1 MERTP
6 AGPSPLSGDGL
17 RPCIL
22 AQRWAVEPITDR
34 PGGFVHDRVEAF
46 LHYLSAERGAS
57 KNTIDAYR
65 SDLKGFLQFL
75 GERGANGSSP
85 SHAITRTSV
94 IDYIADLNGR
104 QYAKATVARKVA
116 AVKSF
121 SAFLLDHGDLTSN
134 PTAEIDSPRA
144 PKPVPKPMTT
154 DEVDA
159 LLREPR
165 KFDTAEAIRDV
176 AMLELMYATG
186 MRVTE
191 LVSLNMDS
199 LHVEDEVD
207 SWVRCLGKGGKERTI
222 PVHAQAIEAIA
233 TYLDEARPALLK
245 NRPQTALFVNRR
257 GERLTRQGFWL
268 ILKSYAKSAGI
279 ESHVTP
285 HTLRHS
291 FATHLLRGG
300 ASVRDV
306 QELLGHANVST
317 TQVYTQLADEHLREV
332 YQNVHPRAR

>member
-1 MERTP
+1 MN
-6 AGPSPLSGDGL
+6 
-17 RPCIL
+17 
-22 AQRWAVEPITDR
+22 
-34 PGGFVHDRVEAF
+34 DRVEAF
-46 LHYLSAERGAS
+46 LHYLSAERGSS

-65 SDLKGFLQFL
+65 NDLGGFVKFL
-75 GERGANGSSP
+75 NGEGYSSP
-85 SHAITRTSV
+85 NPGETITRDA
-94 IDYIADLNGR
+94 INGYIGDLNAR
-104 QYAKATVARKVA
+104 RYAKATVARKVA

-121 SAFLLDHGDLTSN
+121 CAFLLDHGDLRSN
-134 PTAEIDSPRA
+134 PASQVDSPRA

-165 KFDTAEAIRDV
+165 KYDSPEAVRDA

-191 LVSLNMDS
+191 LVSLNLDS
-199 LHVEDEVD
+199 LHMDPAGPC
-207 SWVRCLGKGGKERTI
+207 WVRCLGKGGKERTI
-222 PVHAQAIEAIA
+222 PVHEQAVEALGG
-233 TYLDEARPALLK
+233 YMDDARPALLK
-245 NRPQTALFVNRR
+245 SRPHQALFVNRR

-268 ILKSYAKSAGI
+268 ILKGYAKSAGI
-279 ESHVTP
+279 QSHVTP

-332 YQNVHPRAR
+332 YENVHPRAR

>member
-1 MERTP
+1 M
-6 AGPSPLSGDGL
+6 
-17 RPCIL
+17 
-22 AQRWAVEPITDR
+22 Q
-34 PGGFVHDRVEAF
+34 DRVDAF
-46 LHYLSAERGAS
+46 LHYLSAERGSS

-65 SDLKGFLQFL
+65 NDLHGFLKFIVQRC
-75 GERGANGSSP
+75 GENTRPAHAIDRGA
-85 SHAITRTSV
+85 V
-94 IDYIADLNGR
+94 LDYIADLNAR
-104 QYAKATVARKVA
+104 DYAKATVARKVA

-121 SAFLLDHGDLTSN
+121 CAFLLDHGDLTTN
-134 PTAEIDSPRA
+134 PTAQIDSPRA

-154 DEVDA
+154 DEVDT
-159 LLREPR
+159 LLQEPR
-165 KFDTAEAIRDV
+165 KYHSPEAGRDA

-199 LHVEDEVD
+199 VHLEPAPA
-207 SWVRCLGKGGKERTI
+207 WVRCLGKGAKERTL
-222 PVHAQAIEAIA
+222 PVHERA
-233 TYLDEARPALLK
+233 TAALVRYLDDARPVLLK
-245 NRPQTALFVNRR
+245 SRPQMALFVNRR

-268 ILKSYAKSAGI
+268 ILKGYARSADI
-279 ESHVTP
+279 ASHVTP

-317 TQVYTQLADEHLREV
+317 TQVYPQLADEHLREV

>member
-1 MERTP
+1 M
-6 AGPSPLSGDGL
+6 GGDPVL
-17 RPCIL
+17 
-22 AQRWAVEPITDR
+22 
-34 PGGFVHDRVEAF
+34 DRVEDF
-46 LHYLSAERGAS
+46 LHYLSAERGSS

-65 SDLKGFLQFL
+65 NDLTSFSRFATARAADRGNGATNGHSADTQDVQSIDRQLVLGFL
-75 GERGANGSSP
+75 
-85 SHAITRTSV
+85 
-94 IDYIADLNGR
+94 ADLNQR

-121 SAFLLDHGDLTSN
+121 CAFLIDAGDLTFN

-144 PKPVPKPMTT
+144 PKPVPKPMSTS
-154 DEVDA
+154 EVDC
-159 LLREPR
+159 LLREPL
-165 KFDTAEAIRDV
+165 KHKSPEASRDA

-191 LVSLNMDS
+191 LVSLNLDS
-199 LHVEDEVD
+199 LHLKP
-207 SWVRCLGKGGKERTI
+207 SPAYVRCVGKGAKERTI
-222 PVHAQAIEAIA
+222 PVHDNAVLAMDR
-233 TYLDEARPALLK
+233 YLDSARPALLK
-245 NRPQTALFVNRR
+245 ARTQSALFVNRR

-268 ILKSYAKSAGI
+268 ILKNYSKAAGI
-279 ESHVTP
+279 QTHVTP

-317 TQVYTQLADEHLREV
+317 TQVYTQLADQHLRDV
-332 YQNVHPRAR
+332 YENVHPRA

>member
-1 MERTP
+1 MHER
-6 AGPSPLSGDGL
+6 
-17 RPCIL
+17 I
-22 AQRWAVEPITDR
+22 
-34 PGGFVHDRVEAF
+34 EAF

-65 SDLKGFLQFL
+65 NDLGGF
-75 GERGANGSSP
+75 ERFVTGDHRIGTNGASANGAS
-85 SHAITRTSV
+85 AATTTTVAKGVTKDTILGF
-94 IDYIADLNGR
+94 IGDLNGR
-104 QYAKATVARKVA
+104 SYAKATVARKVA

-121 SAFLLDHGDLTSN
+121 CAFLLDHGDLTSN
-134 PTAEIDSPRA
+134 PTAQIDSPRA
-144 PKPVPKPMTT
+144 PKPVPKPMSTE
-154 DEVDA
+154 EVD
-159 LLREPR
+159 LLLKEPR
-165 KFDTAEAIRDV
+165 KYDSAEAVRDH

-199 LHVEDEVD
+199 VHLTPAPA
-207 SWVRCLGKGGKERTI
+207 WARCLGKGSKERTI
-222 PVHAQAIEAIA
+222 PVHEAAVQAI
-233 TYLDEARPALLK
+233 TKYLDEARPILLK
-245 NRPQTALFVNRR
+245 NRTQHALFVNRR

-268 ILKSYAKSAGI
+268 ILKGYAKSAGI
-279 ESHVTP
+279 VVHVTP

-332 YQNVHPRAR
+332 YQSVHPRAR

>member
-1 MERTP
+1 M
-6 AGPSPLSGDGL
+6 
-17 RPCIL
+17 
-22 AQRWAVEPITDR
+22 
-34 PGGFVHDRVEAF
+34 
-46 LHYLSAERGAS
+46 SAERGSS

-65 SDLKGFLQFL
+65 NDLSGFRQFL
-75 GERGANGSSP
+75 GTQPSENGVSP
-85 SHAITRTSV
+85 LASLDRARILGFISW
-94 IDYIADLNGR
+94 LNEKG
-104 QYAKATVARKVA
+104 YARATVARKVA

-121 SAFLLDHGDLTSN
+121 CTFLVDRGDLASD
-134 PTAEIDSPRA
+134 PTAAVSSPRA
-144 PKPVPKPMTT
+144 PKPVPKPLSV
-154 DEVDA
+154 DEVDT

-165 KFDTAEAIRDV
+165 KHTTPEAMRDA

-191 LVSLNMDS
+191 LVSLNVDS
-199 LHVEDEVD
+199 LHLQPAPAY
-207 SWVRCLGKGGKERTI
+207 VRCLGKGSKERTI
-222 PVHAQAIEAIA
+222 PVHEQAVAA
-233 TYLDEARPALLK
+233 LDRYLDDSRPALLK

-268 ILKSYAKSAGI
+268 ILKGYARSAGI
-279 ESHVTP
+279 DSHVTP

-332 YQNVHPRAR
+332 YDSVHPRAR

>member
-1 MERTP
+1 MQERI
-6 AGPSPLSGDGL
+6 D
-17 RPCIL
+17 
-22 AQRWAVEPITDR
+22 
-34 PGGFVHDRVEAF
+34 AF

-65 SDLKGFLQFL
+65 NDLGGFRKFID
-75 GERGANGSSP
+75 GNGFAAP
-85 SHAITRTSV
+85 EIEKAITRDS
-94 IDYIADLNGR
+94 INAYIGDLNDR
-104 QYAKATVARKVA
+104 RYAKATVARKVA

-121 SAFLLDHGDLTSN
+121 CTFLLDHGDLQSN
-134 PTAEIDSPRA
+134 PATQVDSPRA

-154 DEVDA
+154 TEVDS
-159 LLREPR
+159 LLQEPR
-165 KFDTAEAIRDV
+165 KYDSPEAVRDT

-191 LVSLNMDS
+191 LVSLNLDS
-199 LHVEDEVD
+199 LHLDPAP
-207 SWVRCLGKGGKERTI
+207 SWIRGLGKGGKERTI
-222 PVHAQAIEAIA
+222 PVHEQAIEALTA
-233 TYLDEARPALLK
+233 YLDDARPALLK
-245 NRPQTALFVNRR
+245 NRPHQALFVNRR

-268 ILKSYAKSAGI
+268 ILKGYAKSAGI
-279 ESHVTP
+279 DSHVTP

-332 YQNVHPRAR
+332 YENVHPRAK

>member
-1 MERTP
+1 M
-6 AGPSPLSGDGL
+6 DDH
-17 RPCIL
+17 ID
-22 AQRWAVEPITDR
+22 V
-34 PGGFVHDRVEAF
+34 F

-65 SDLKGFLQFL
+65 
-75 GERGANGSSP
+75 N
-85 SHAITRTSV
+85 
-94 IDYIADLNGR
+94 DLNGLNEFTTANCNGYSPIR
-104 QYAKATVARKVA
+104 SLDRAMIVNYIAWLNDKQYARSTVARKVA

-121 SAFLLDHGDLTSN
+121 CGFLLDHGDLTVN
-134 PTAEIDSPRA
+134 PTASISSPRS
-144 PKPVPKPMTT
+144 PKPVPKPMTVA
-154 DEVDA
+154 EVDT
-159 LLREPR
+159 LLHEPLR
-165 KFDTAEAIRDV
+165 NDSAEAIRDA

-191 LVSLNMDS
+191 LVSLNLDS
-199 LHVEDEVD
+199 VHL
-207 SWVRCLGKGGKERTI
+207 SPRPATVRCLGKGAKERTL
-222 PVHAQAIEAIA
+222 PVYERAARSLER
-233 TYLDEARPALLK
+233 YLDVTRGQLLK
-245 NRPQTALFVNRR
+245 NRLQGALFVNRR

-268 ILKSYAKSAGI
+268 ILKGYSKSAGI
-279 ESHVTP
+279 KSHVTP

-332 YQNVHPRAR
+332 YEQVHPRAR

>member
-1 MERTP
+1 VR
-6 AGPSPLSGDGL
+6 
-17 RPCIL
+17 
-22 AQRWAVEPITDR
+22 
-34 PGGFVHDRVEAF
+34 DRVEAF

-65 SDLKGFLQFL
+65 NDLNGFSKFSATQCGEDATTERAIDREIVL
-75 GERGANGSSP
+75 GF
-85 SHAITRTSV
+85 
-94 IDYIADLNGR
+94 IADLNAR
-104 QYAKATVARKVA
+104 AYAKATVARKVA

-134 PTAEIDSPRA
+134 PTAQIDSPRA
-144 PKPVPKPMTT
+144 PKPVPKPMST

-159 LLREPR
+159 LLAEP
-165 KFDTAEAIRDV
+165 KKYDSAEAARDA

-199 LHVEDEVD
+199 LHLDPAPA
-207 SWVRCLGKGGKERTI
+207 WVRCLGKGAKERTL
-222 PVHAQAIEAIA
+222 PVHERA
-233 TYLDEARPALLK
+233 TVALARYLDYARPALLK

-268 ILKSYAKSAGI
+268 ILKGYAKSAGI
-279 ESHVTP
+279 LSHVTP